1 MSRGRT
7 ITVKMWGNGGG
18 ADLWCDAAMVD
29 EIRKVDGV
37 RSVDLGSGE
46 RSYIVFE
53 HYCDPQHV
61 CMEIE
66 ALGKPKTPKFTVR
79 RGGDIR
85 WGFPDYFT
93 ITATLN
99 IADADEFRDFLKRF
113 YVKYPAYEDW
123 SDGQCFQKMVE
134 EYLLADKGGE

>member
-1 MSRGRT
+1 
-7 ITVKMWGNGGG
+7 VYGNRST
-18 ADLWCDAAMVD
+18 
-29 EIRKVDGV
+29 RKTQ
-37 RSVDLGSGE
+37 
-46 RSYIVFE
+46 
-53 HYCDPQHV
+53 DPEVYGQ
-61 CMEIE
+61 
-66 ALGKPKTPKFTVR
+66 AW
-79 RGGDIR
+79 GDIR